1 MRAPHI
7 KLTGLT
13 RLIVPLVLV
22 ALAVTAFVV
31 WSGSKPDDK
40 HITATF
46 PSTTSLYKGANV
58 KVLGVAVG
66 TVDSIEVK
74 GTSVRVE
81 ISYDDSVKLPAD
93 VHALVVPPSIV
104 GDRFIQLAPV
114 WRKGQPTLPDDAE
127 LGLDKT
133 AVPLELDDVY
143 RSANDLAR
151 ALGPKGANKNGA
163 LSRLISASAQSLDG
177 NGRLINQTIRELAG
191 ALGTLA
197 AGQDDY
203 QGTIT
208 NANKITQALAG
219 NDAQMAAL
227 VRNLALVSTQLNG
240 QRDDIRNASTD
251 LSSAL
256 KAVAAFTRKHRG
268 EITESVARLREVS
281 AVLTRHTAELEEL
294 VDLAPVGLVNLLN
307 IYVPRN
313 WDPTKP
319 WLSEPGGR
327 VGSAALRA
335 ALLND
340 LDVQLGHTLGALCVS
355 LPPAQAAQLSAFC
368 GALEGAGGNL
378 GALLMKLA
386 AQGQVPLNPV
396 AGATSLAGLLGGTP

>member
-1 MRAPHI
+1 MRAFVTRFGVLLVI
-7 KLTGLT
+7 AALTLT
-13 RLIVPLVLV
+13 
-22 ALAVTAFVV
+22 AVVV

-46 PSTTSLYKGANV
+46 PSTTSLYKGAKV

-66 TVDSIEVK
+66 TVDSIEVE

-81 ISYDDSVKLPAD
+81 ISYDESVKLPAD
-93 VHALVVPPSIV
+93 VHAVVVPPSIV

-114 WRKGQPTLPDDAE
+114 WEKGQPTLSDDAD
-127 LGLDKT
+127 LGLDRT

-143 RSANDLAR
+143 RSANDLAK
-151 ALGPKGANKNGA
+151 ALGPNGANKNGA

-177 NGRLINQTIRELAG
+177 NGKLLNQTIRELAG

-197 AGQDDY
+197 AGQSDY

-208 NANKITQALAG
+208 NANRITKALAG
-219 NDAQMAAL
+219 NDAQLAAL

-240 QRDDIRNASTD
+240 QRDDISSAATD

-256 KAVAAFTRKHRG
+256 RSVAAFTRKHRG
-268 EITESVARLREVS
+268 EITESVARLRDVS

-319 WLSEPGGR
+319 WLTPPSGR
-327 VGSAALRA
+327 AGSAALRA

-340 LDVQLGHTLGALCVS
+340 LDVQLGFTLGGLCKS
-355 LPPAQAAQLSAFC
+355 LPPAQAAQIGVFC
-368 GALEGAGGNL
+368 TALQGAGGDL
-378 GALLMKLA
+378 GALLMGLIEK
-386 AQGQVPLNPV
+386 GQSTPFPLNPV
-396 AGATSLAGLLGGTP
+396 EGADSLAELLGGPS

>member
-1 MRAPHI
+1 MR
-7 KLTGLT
+7 GLVT
-13 RLIVPLVLV
+13 RLTVLLALA
-22 ALAVTAFVV
+22 ALAVTAVFV

-46 PSTTSLYKGANV
+46 ASTTSLYKGANV

-66 TVDSIEVK
+66 KVDSIEVH
-74 GTSVRVE
+74 GTTVRVE

-114 WRKGQPTLPDDAE
+114 WEKGQPTLPDDAD
-127 LGLDKT
+127 LGLDRT
-133 AVPLELDDVY
+133 EIPLELDDVY
-143 RSANDLAR
+143 RSANTLAR
-151 ALGPKGANKNGA
+151 ALGPNGANKNGA
-163 LSRLISASAQSLDG
+163 LSRLISASAQGLDG
-177 NGRLINQTIRELAG
+177 NGQLLNQTIRELAG

-197 AGQDDY
+197 AGQADY

-208 NANKITQALAG
+208 NANKITKALAG
-219 NDAQMAAL
+219 NDAQIANL

-240 QRDDIRNASTD
+240 QRDDISAASTD

-268 EITESVARLREVS
+268 EITESVARLRDVS

-319 WLSEPGGR
+319 WLSTPAGR
-327 VGSAALRA
+327 TGSAALRA

-340 LDVQLGHTLGALCVS
+340 LDVQLGFTLGALCTS
-355 LPPAQAAQLSAFC
+355 LPPAQAAQLGAFC
-368 GALEGAGGNL
+368 TALQGAGGDL
-378 GALLMKLA
+378 GALLMGLIEK
-386 AQGQVPLNPV
+386 GQSSPLPLNPV
-396 AGATSLAGLLGGTP
+396 AGATSLPGLLGGTS

>member
-1 MRAPHI
+1 MR
-7 KLTGLT
+7 GLVT
-13 RLIVPLVLV
+13 RLTVL
-22 ALAVTAFVV
+22 LAVVAVAATAFLV
-31 WSGSKPDDK
+31 WSGSKPEDK

-46 PSTTSLYKGANV
+46 PSTTSLYKGAKV

-66 TVDSIEVK
+66 TVDSIEVM

-114 WRKGQPTLPDDAE
+114 WEKGQPTLPDDAE

-151 ALGPKGANKNGA
+151 ALGPQGANKNGA
-163 LSRLISASAQSLDG
+163 LSRLIEASAQSLDG

-197 AGQDDY
+197 AGQADY

-208 NANKITQALAG
+208 NANQITKALAG

-256 KAVAAFTRKHRG
+256 RAVAAFTKKHRG
-268 EITESVARLREVS
+268 AITESVARLRDVS

-319 WLSEPGGR
+319 ELSTPGGR
-327 VGSAALRA
+327 TGSAALRA

-340 LDVQLGHTLGALCVS
+340 LDVQLAHTLGALCVS
-355 LPPAQAAQLSAFC
+355 LPAAQAAQLSAFC
-368 GALEGAGGNL
+368 GALEGAGGDL
-378 GALLMKLA
+378 GALLMQLIAKG
-386 AQGQVPLNPV
+386 QGSQLPLNPV

>member
-1 MRAPHI
+1 MR
-7 KLTGLT
+7 GLVT
-13 RLIVPLVLV
+13 RLTVL
-22 ALAVTAFVV
+22 LAVVAVAATAFLV

-46 PSTTSLYKGANV
+46 PSTTSLYEGAKV

-114 WRKGQPTLPDDAE
+114 WEKGQPTLPDDAE
-127 LGLDKT
+127 LGLDRT

-151 ALGPKGANKNGA
+151 ALGPQGANKNGA

-197 AGQDDY
+197 AGQADY

-208 NANKITQALAG
+208 NANKITKALAG

-240 QRDDIRNASTD
+240 QRDDIRDASTD

-281 AVLTRHTAELEEL
+281 AVLTRRTAELEEIT
-294 VDLAPVGLVNLLN
+294 DLAPVGLVNLLN

-319 WLSEPGGR
+319 WLTPPAGR

-340 LDVQLGHTLGALCVS
+340 LDVQLGFTLGAVCNS
-355 LPPAQAAQLSAFC
+355 LPPAQAAQLGAFC
-368 GALEGAGGNL
+368 TALQGAGGDL
-378 GALLMKLA
+378 GALLMQLIE
-386 AQGQVPLNPV
+386 QGQGTPLPINPV
-396 AGATSLAGLLGGTP
+396 EGAESLAGLLGGTR